1 MILERNEYN
10 TCYRTSDYERRGPS
24 RMSSISDA
32 RDPFEKDYGRIV
44 HSSAFRRLQAKTQ
57 VIGLDVGDIHRTRLT
72 HSMEVAQIARGIVIH
87 LNENHAVFQEK
98 QSLDASLVEAAAL
111 AHDLGHPPFGH
122 HGEYALHEC
131 MKPYGG
137 FEGNAQTFRILTRLE
152 GDKKLGLNPTR
163 GLLMSILKY
172 PILLNKAMA
181 DATDP
186 AQTQHPP
193 KASAYQSDKEAFEW
207 MLAPLTTEERAYLT
221 RTKEQPNGYLKTVH
235 KPLECSIIE
244 LADDIAYATHDLE
257 DAINLGFL
265 RVEELVDLV
274 QVFLKY
280 NKEPALHQAISDLK
294 QLESDRD
301 SLKYQLN
308 RVFGAIISTFIH
320 SLEVHQFFSA
330 DQAPSM
336 RISHTVLMPADLQL
350 ILQRFSQVVMERVIY
365 SQKVQMVAFKGQ
377 RMIHQLFEAMMNNHL
392 LLSENDR
399 ILYQQVSADSDRAR
413 VVCDYIA
420 GMTDSFA
427 TKMHARL
434 FGHSRSFFD
443 H

>member
-24 RMSSISDA
+24 SMSSISDA

-44 HSSAFRRLQAKTQ
+44 HSAAFRRLQAKTQ

-193 KASAYQSDKEAFEW
+193 KASAYQSDQEAFDW
-207 MLAPLTTEERAYLT
+207 MLAPLTTEERAHLT
-221 RTKEQPNGYLKTVH
+221 HTKELPNGYLKTVH

-265 RVEELVDLV
+265 RVDELVDLV

-280 NKEPALHQAISDLK
+280 NKEPALQQAIYNLK

-320 SLEVHQFFSA
+320 SLEVHQLFFA
-330 DQAPSM
+330 DQTPSM
-336 RISHTVLMPADLQL
+336 RISHTVLMPSDLQA
-350 ILQRFSQVVMERVIY
+350 ILERFSQVVMERVIH

-399 ILYQQVSADSDRAR
+399 ILYQQVSSDSDRAR

>member
-1 MILERNEYN
+1 MKLERNEYN
-10 TCYRTSDYERRGPS
+10 PCYRASDTERRRPS
-24 RMSSISDA
+24 SMKSIPDA

-44 HSSAFRRLQAKTQ
+44 HSAAFRRLQAKTQ

-87 LNENHAVFQEK
+87 LNENHIIFQDK

-163 GLLMSILKY
+163 GLLLSILKY
-172 PILLNKAMA
+172 PILIDEAMA
-181 DATDP
+181 GVSDQDGTKY
-186 AQTQHPP
+186 PP
-193 KASAYQSDKEAFEW
+193 KASAYQCDREAFEW
-207 MLAPLTTEERAYLT
+207 MLEPFTEEERAFLT
-221 RTKEQPNGYLKTVH
+221 ETTTLPNGYLKTKH

-265 RVEELVDLV
+265 RVEELVELL
-274 QVFLKY
+274 QEFLQY
-280 NKEPALHQAISDLK
+280 TQEPELQKAIFDLK

-301 SLKYQLN
+301 SLKYHLN
-308 RVFGAIISTFIH
+308 RVFGVIISTFIQ
-320 SLEVHQFFSA
+320 SLEVHQQFHSN
-330 DQAPSM
+330 QALSM
-336 RISHTVLMPADLQL
+336 RVSHTVSMPADLQA
-350 ILQRFSQVVMERVIY
+350 ILRSFSQVVMERVIH

-377 RMIHQLFEAMMNNHL
+377 RMIHQLFEAIMNNHL

-399 ILYQQVSADSDRAR
+399 TLYKQMGSDSERAR

-427 TKMHARL
+427 TKMHDRL

>member
-1 MILERNEYN
+1 MKLERNEYN
-10 TCYRTSDYERRGPS
+10 PCYRASDFERRRP
-24 RMSSISDA
+24 SSIKSIPDA

-44 HSSAFRRLQAKTQ
+44 HSAAFRRLQAKTQ

-87 LNENHAVFQEK
+87 LNENHTLFQDS

-122 HGEYALHEC
+122 HGEYALHQC

-137 FEGNAQTFRILTRLE
+137 FEGNAQTFRIVTRLE

-163 GLLMSILKY
+163 GLLLSILKY
-172 PILLNKAMA
+172 PILINKAMA
-181 DATDP
+181 DVSEPELTRY
-186 AQTQHPP
+186 PP
-193 KASAYQSDKEAFEW
+193 KASAYECDQEAFEW
-207 MLAPLTTEERAYLT
+207 MLEPFSEEERAFLT
-221 RTKEQPNGYLKTVH
+221 ETTPLSNGYLKTTH

-265 RVEELVDLV
+265 RVEELIELL
-274 QVFLKY
+274 QVFREY
-280 NKEPALHQAISDLK
+280 TKEPVLQKSIFNLK

-301 SLKYQLN
+301 GLKYQLN
-308 RVFGAIISTFIH
+308 RVFGAIISTFIQSLVVQQQFH
-320 SLEVHQFFSA
+320 SN
-330 DQAPSM
+330 QALSM
-336 RISHTVLMPADLQL
+336 RISHTVTMPADLQT
-350 ILQRFSQVVMERVIY
+350 ILRSFSQVVMERVIH

-377 RMIHQLFEAMMNNHL
+377 RMIHQLFEAIMNNHL
-392 LLSENDR
+392 LLPENDR
-399 ILYQQVSADSDRAR
+399 ALYKQLTTDSDRAR

-427 TKMHARL
+427 TKMHDRL